1 MRLFAVIAPPRPVLE
16 ELCEA
21 VLAAR
26 TPVTAPAPTRRH
38 FGRVR
43 GRTAVREPMARPSEA
58 SDGEFAMSAPERMYL
73 PITHFGNVTQGDSI
87 RLAEALRVE
96 AATWK
101 RPQVHFSGSAALEWP
116 GDRSVWAKL
125 DGDLDDL
132 MTIGRGIVHVSQGL
146 GFFVDR
152 RQFRPWLS
160 VGTITPATTAPYLER
175 LVEVLDSFRGHS
187 WTIGS
192 VSLRERRPAAAASTD
207 FQEIDRIPLD
217 SRSGDSQCD
226 PT

>member
-1 MRLFAVIAPPRPVLE
+1 MRLFAVIAPPRPVLD

-87 RLAEALRVE
+87 RLAEALRAE

-132 MTIGRGIVHVSQGL
+132 MTMGRGIVHVSQGL

-187 WTIGS
+187 WTIES